1 MKLPGWFRAATFT
14 VADGVRDLRLSA
26 DRQTLHLLAW
36 TTSMPDDGDML
47 TTWQHRSVDLQTG
60 LVDVAR
66 YGREPEQTK
75 ERGSAVREFWQRV
88 EAQTGGAPLQP
99 VPPSPLAWRF
109 QDPNQSDTE
118 KPKGGPFLDGLLIAR
133 NEELRGARVS
143 VLRVRRLWDRAR
155 AWRCGWGPGGMTTRC
170 WCWQAGCGHLC
181 WWWTPR
187 RAPSSCTPAFE
198 AMGGGGFCA
207 LPLAT
212 RAR

>member
-143 VLRVRRLWDRAR
+143 VLRGGQVIATHALAGATSLGQGAR
-155 AWRCGWGPGGMTTRC
+155 MAVWVGAGRDDNQVLVLAGGLRPSLLVVDAATGAKQLHTRI
-170 WCWQAGCGHLC
+170 
-181 WWWTPR
+181 
-187 RAPSSCTPAFE
+187 
-198 AMGGGGFCA
+198 
-207 LPLAT
+207 
-212 RAR
+212 